1 MNSLAKELTDKE
13 RIEALSRE
21 EKNRAAFA
29 ALKDALSLIDLTKNK
44 SITYNTYSRDSLRT
58 YLKNPATDANQK
70 NLRKL
75 SNYLYTVSHVYRRLI
90 NFKAYQVTCKSW
102 TVYPDIPLTEEPDQD
117 SILHNYER
125 VTKYVRNMDMKS
137 QIL

>member
-1 MNSLAKELTDKE
+1 MAKELTDKE

-44 SITYNTYSRDSLRT
+44 NITYQTYSRDSLRS
-58 YLKNPATDANQK
+58 YLKNPATESNQK

-75 SNYLYTVSHVYRRLI
+75 SNYLYTVSHVYTY
-90 NFKAYQVTCKSW
+90 FAM
-102 TVYPDIPLTEEPDQD
+102 
-117 SILHNYER
+117 
-125 VTKYVRNMDMKS
+125 VTKKKMGHFLY
-137 QIL
+137 IF